1 MAQKTDTTFD
11 LFTRAI
17 GTKIAEVTGLSS
29 DSVFYTRSATAGYP
43 RISYTATIW
52 ADGSVQRGTLS
63 CQVVG
68 KTSAGDVDAIAEK
81 LRTELDDF
89 ASCSDAL
96 FYWLFSGRSD
106 PVEDSDK
113 SIYRRLVTFDF
124 KIMGGKT

>member
-1 MAQKTDTTFD
+1 MAQKTDTAFD
-11 LFTRAI
+11 LFVWAI
-17 GTKIAEVTGLSS
+17 GAKIAEVTGLSS
-29 DSVFYTRSATAGYP
+29 ENVFYTRSTAAGYP
-43 RISYTATIW
+43 LICYTATIW
-52 ADGSVQRGTLS
+52 ADGSMQRGTLS

-68 KTSAGDVDAIAEK
+68 KTSASDVDAIAEK
-81 LRTELDDF
+81 LRTGLDDF

>member
-1 MAQKTDTTFD
+1 MAQRTDSAFD
-11 LFTRAI
+11 LFKRAI

-29 DSVFYTRSATAGYP
+29 ENVFYTRSAAAGYP

-52 ADGSVQRGTLS
+52 AAGSVLRGTLS
-63 CQVVG
+63 CQIIG
-68 KTSAGDVDAIAEK
+68 KTSAGDVDALAEK
-81 LRTELDDF
+81 LRTGLDDF
-89 ASCSDAL
+89 ASCSEAL

-124 KIMGGKT
+124 KIMGG